1 MTEGSVASG
10 QMETATDR
18 FMNSAGFLVHGE
30 NMIRATCD
38 RKGRLY
44 LQESVRA
51 KYGKT
56 FIVVEAPGELV
67 LLPVPDDPVKDLR
80 EWGKPLQ
87 GMSMEEIKQA
97 IQEQAEKEVS
107 TLGLR

>member
-1 MTEGSVASG
+1 MTEANDAGG
-10 QMETATDR
+10 QPETDK
-18 FMNSAGFLVHGE
+18 FMNPVDLPPSGE
-30 NMIRATCD
+30 NMMEITCD
-38 RKGRLY
+38 RKGRIY
-44 LQESVRA
+44 LEESIRA
-51 KYGKT
+51 RYGKK

-80 EWGKPLQ
+80 EWGKPLR

-107 TLGLR
+107 MLGLR